1 MEGGTMTRERGEAG
15 SLDARAGANLEAR
28 PDVCPEAGPEASL
41 DMSTRLEHE
50 AALESL
56 EAEIAEIWGHISAAT
71 YRFLN
76 LVAELDRREG
86 WGRHGV
92 ASCAQWLN
100 LKCGIGIVAA
110 REKVRVARALESLP
124 AIAQA
129 FRDGQISY
137 SKVRAVTRAATP
149 ATEET
154 LLSVALHGTATH
166 VERLVRKY
174 RGAERAEDAD
184 AAERQHLER
193 FLSFTSEDDGRLTVF
208 GRLPAEVGAIV
219 VKAIEAAVETLEDA
233 SAEAS
238 VEEETRDTVGARRAD
253 ALRLLA
259 ERFLDQ
265 AVAENPAAAERYQV
279 LVHID
284 EARVSGASA
293 NDRAGLDGQSAV
305 CKAPA
310 RAIGRS
316 EIEDGPVLAIATAR
330 RLGCD
335 SALVGLVEDES
346 GEPLSVG
353 RRTRA
358 ISVPLKRALKSRD
371 GGCRFPG
378 CDRTRCTEGHHV
390 KHWADGGETKLSNLV
405 TLCRFHHRLLHEGGF
420 SLRVLKDG
428 GFEFR
433 RPDGRRV
440 DEPSDRDRRFCGSV
454 LAAMNAARGVI
465 PREPPGWT
473 GEPMDYGLA
482 VESMQYSELKFAA
495 R

>member
-28 PDVCPEAGPEASL
+28 PDVCLEASPDASL

-149 ATEET
+149 ATEKT

-174 RGAERAEDAD
+174 RGAERAEDAA

-233 SAEAS
+233 SACMDSSSFASTLRWRKERLLTCIRSLCRALGHGTLMGYPRAGSLTEA
-238 VEEETRDTVGARRAD
+238 RAL
-253 ALRLLA
+253 ALRRKRVL
-259 ERFLDQ
+259 
-265 AVAENPAAAERYQV
+265 PAPVRPV
-279 LVHID
+279 RH
-284 EARVSGASA
+284 
-293 NDRAGLDGQSAV
+293 
-305 CKAPA
+305 
-310 RAIGRS
+310 RS
-316 EIEDGPVLAIATAR
+316 E
-330 RLGCD
+330 
-335 SALVGLVEDES
+335 
-346 GEPLSVG
+346 
-353 RRTRA
+353 
-358 ISVPLKRALKSRD
+358 
-371 GGCRFPG
+371 
-378 CDRTRCTEGHHV
+378 
-390 KHWADGGETKLSNLV
+390 
-405 TLCRFHHRLLHEGGF
+405 
-420 SLRVLKDG
+420 
-428 GFEFR
+428 
-433 RPDGRRV
+433 
-440 DEPSDRDRRFCGSV
+440 
-454 LAAMNAARGVI
+454 
-465 PREPPGWT
+465 
-473 GEPMDYGLA
+473 
-482 VESMQYSELKFAA
+482 
-495 R
+495 